1 MIKNVF
7 YIFFKTVFKKIFKFQ
22 GRSNKKEYLVFIAF
36 ETVIFTTIYI
46 YLDKVKGIP
55 STFDFVI
62 LIIGLIFILIHLVAS
77 TSLTIRRLHDCNLK
91 GWWYLLSLIF
101 SPVIF
106 LILCLVKGDKG
117 KNKYGDPP
125 EY

>member
-7 YIFFKTVFKKIFKFQ
+7 YIFFKTVSKKIFKFQ
-22 GRSNKKEYLVFIAF
+22 GRSNKKEFLIFIAF

-62 LIIGLIFILIHLVAS
+62 LIIGLIFILIHLLAS
-77 TSLTIRRLHDCNLK
+77 TSLTVRRLHDCGLK

-101 SPVIF
+101 SPIIF

-117 KNKYGDPP
+117 KNKYGPPP